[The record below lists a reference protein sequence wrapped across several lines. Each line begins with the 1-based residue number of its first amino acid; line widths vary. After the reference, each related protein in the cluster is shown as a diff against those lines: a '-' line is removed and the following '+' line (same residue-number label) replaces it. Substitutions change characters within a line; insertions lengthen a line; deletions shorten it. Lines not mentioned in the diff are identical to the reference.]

1 MGKKQDGSRKHVYF
15 YLAGL
20 ILLTFSGCATCA
32 GLQNSWSAYGHV
44 SRAETFLEQGDFEK
58 AAQESQRSLDLA
70 GKKSPGDK
78 ALFTLGLIY
87 AHYGKAKKDY
97 EKSLAYFRKVV
108 SDYPTSPLIGE
119 SRIWIDTLQAIEKT
133 KKRKFGKPFRYEEE
147 IGEFL
152 DHAEELLDLEDY
164 EGTIAESQKILE
176 LNGEDSPKDE
186 ALFVLGLVY
195 AHYGN
200 AKRDYEKSLGYFKEL
215 VSKYPKS
222 PMVARTRIW
231 IGVLEIIEKMKQ
243 VDIELEKKKKE
254 WTE

>member
-1 MGKKQDGSRKHVYF
+1 MGEKQDWSRKYLYF

-20 ILLTFSGCATCA
+20 ILLTSSGCATCA
-32 GLQNSWSAYGHV
+32 GLQSRLSAYKYL
-44 SRAETFLEQGDFEK
+44 SRAETLLEQGDYAK

-87 AHYGKAKKDY
+87 VHYGRTKKDY
-97 EKSLAYFRKVV
+97 DKSLASFKQVV
-108 SDYPTSPLIGE
+108 SDYPKSPLVEE
-119 SRIWIDTLQAIEKT
+119 SKIWIATLQAIEKT
-133 KKRKFGKPFRYEEE
+133 KKRKFEKPVRYEGK

-152 DHAEELLDLEDY
+152 DHAEELIGREDY
-164 EGTIAESQKILE
+164 EGAIAESQKILD
-176 LNGEDSPKDE
+176 LTGEDSPGDE
-186 ALFVLGLVY
+186 AFFVLGLVY

-215 VSKYPKS
+215 VSDYPES
-222 PMVARTRIW
+222 PMVERAKIW
-231 IGVLEIIEKMKQ
+231 IGVLEILEKMKQ

>member
-1 MGKKQDGSRKHVYF
+1 MGEKQDRSRKYVYL

-32 GLQNSWSAYGHV
+32 GLQNRWSAYEHL
-44 SRAETFLEQGDFEK
+44 SRAETSLEQGDFEK

-70 GKKSPGDK
+70 GEKSPGDK

-87 AHYGKAKKDY
+87 AHYGRAKKEY

-108 SDYPTSPLIGE
+108 SDYPKSPLVEE
-119 SRIWIDTLQAIEKT
+119 SRIWIDTLQLIEKT
-133 KKRKFGKPFRYEEE
+133 KKREFEKPLRYEKK

-152 DHAEELLDLEDY
+152 EYAEELLGREDY
-164 EGTIAESQKILE
+164 EGVITESQKILD
-176 LNGEDSPKDE
+176 LTREDSPKDE

-215 VSKYPKS
+215 VSNYPKS
-222 PMVARTRIW
+222 PMVERAKIW
-231 IGVLEIIEKMKQ
+231 IGVLEILEKMKQ